1 MDPISLRGAKVLVI
15 GANSFIGAH
24 LVPEIVM
31 EGGIVYSTDR
41 KTLSTNSAGKHYQ
54 LDITDLEAVK
64 DLIKDIQPDYI
75 FNFSGFVQGGRTL
88 ENLWPTFKVNLEG
101 TINLL
106 TALQQYPCKRLILL
120 GSMEELQEEHPVSPY
135 AASKIAAS
143 SYARMFYTL
152 FSTPVV
158 IAQLFM
164 VYGPNQKDERKLVP
178 YTIQSILNKEIPHF
192 SSGVRQ
198 TDWVYVGDIVSG
210 LIQIATYPG
219 IEGASI
225 QFGTGRL
232 SSVKEVIT
240 NIFELM
246 KVEASPVFGNI
257 EDRKHETT
265 LVADVAATKT
275 LIGWEANTS
284 LKEGLKKTVAWY
296 QEYF

>member
-1 MDPISLRGAKVLVI
+1 MEPTTLHKAKVLVI

-24 LVPEIVM
+24 LVPEIVK
-31 EGGIVYSTDR
+31 EGGILYTTDR
-41 KTLSTNSAGKHYQ
+41 SAPLSQSLGIHHQ
-54 LDITDLEAVK
+54 LDITNLEAVME
-64 DLIKDIQPDYI
+64 LIKIIQPDYVY
-75 FNFSGFVQGGRTL
+75 NFSGFVQGGRTL

-101 TINLL
+101 TLNLL
-106 TALQQYPCKRLILL
+106 TALQQSPCKRLILL

-143 SYARMFYTL
+143 SYARMFHAL

-192 SSGVRQ
+192 SSGARQ

-225 QFGTGRL
+225 QFGTGRS

-246 KVEASPVFGNI
+246 KVGASPVFGKI

-265 LVADVAATKT
+265 LVADVAATKA

-296 QEYF
+296 QEHF